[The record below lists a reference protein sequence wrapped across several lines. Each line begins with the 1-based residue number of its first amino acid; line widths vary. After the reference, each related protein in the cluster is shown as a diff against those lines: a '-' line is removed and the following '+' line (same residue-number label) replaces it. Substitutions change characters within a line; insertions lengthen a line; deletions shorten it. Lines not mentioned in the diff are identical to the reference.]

1 MTEFRRSVVIDDTD
15 PRISY
20 SDGWTRASG
29 ATNNHNGNGNF
40 GAVYQ
45 NTLHTTTVSGANMSF
60 TFTGISANIFGT
72 NDPVEVSP
80 GVFDPDIV
88 CIVDGMIVP
97 KWDPFPFPENNW
109 LFCNFDQLSE
119 GEHTV
124 RLQVITQGRPFWF
137 DRIIY
142 RPIDVVENETMMI
155 NQDDSD
161 INYTGEWGSLGDV
174 AHHTGTMGGSFV
186 FPFFGTRLTLVSM
199 LPVELAKPPGQAV
212 YIIDGGEAIPFT
224 VVSPTG
230 GISEYVDTTFETTT
244 LPQARHMLRVTYLGP
259 GGRAPLVLDHIL
271 VENGSNRRDLQP
283 PVLSDVASGTGSDT
297 VGGPTATPMPKLAG
311 GTDGPPVGIITGG
324 ILGGLAL
331 VLLMFLALCYVRRRA
346 GSSTKQNGLE
356 NAASTATVATGPV
369 FSRIPLASGKNTLPD
384 MHPPGLRFQMGNSP
398 SPLEGYTNSANG
410 GRPLPSF
417 LVQPTS
423 PPDNPG
429 FVVTASNSTLAGRS
443 EYREESNSLRSAP
456 PPYVLYAPS

>member
-1 MTEFRRSVVIDDTD
+1 MSELRRSVVIDDTD

-60 TFTGISANIFGT
+60 TFTGSSAQILGT
-72 NDPVEVSP
+72 NDPIEVSP

-88 CIVDGMIVP
+88 CTVDGTIVP
-97 KWDPFPFPENNW
+97 KRDPFEFRENNW
-109 LFCNFDQLSE
+109 LFCGFDRLSD
-119 GEHTV
+119 GEHTI

-137 DRIIY
+137 DRITY
-142 RPIDVVENETMMI
+142 RPIDVVENETVMI

-161 INYTGEWGSLGDV
+161 INYTGEWGSLGNV
-174 AHHTGTMGGSFV
+174 AHHTGTIGGGFV
-186 FPFFGTRLTLVSM
+186 FPFFGTRVTLVSM
-199 LPVELAKPPGQAV
+199 LPVELSRTPGQAV
-212 YIIDGGEAIPFT
+212 YTIDEGEAIPFT
-224 VVSPTG
+224 VAAPTG
-230 GISEYVDTTFETTT
+230 GTSEYVHTTFETTT
-244 LPQARHMLRVTYLGP
+244 LPQARHMLKVTYLGP

-283 PVLSDVASGTGSDT
+283 PVLGDVANGSGSDT
-297 VGGPTATPMPKLAG
+297 VGGPTATPTSKLPS
-311 GTDGPPVGIITGG
+311 GTEGPPVGVITGG

-331 VLLMFLALCYVRRRA
+331 ILLMGLCLCYIRRRA

-369 FSRIPLASGKNTLPD
+369 FFHSPLDSGKNTLPD
-384 MHPPGLRFQMGNSP
+384 MHPLGLNFQTGTSP
-398 SPLEGYTNSANG
+398 SPFGGYTNSTNSDW
-410 GRPLPSF
+410 PLPSF
-417 LVQPTS
+417 LIQPTS
-423 PPDNPG
+423 SPDNPS
-429 FVVTASNSTLAGRS
+429 FVVTASNSTLAGKS
-443 EYREESNSLRSAP
+443 KYGDESNPRRSVP
-456 PPYVLYAPS
+456 PPYAPS